1 MNERI
6 RELMIQAQMTQ
17 EVVKTDENYSL
28 YPITTIEIFAEL
40 LVQECC
46 EVLKQEG
53 EAWHAFSR
61 NPPAGQETNAVPALF
76 AAYRLKEDAVST
88 IKEHFGVE
96 E

>member
-1 MNERI
+1 MNKRI
-6 RELMIQAQMTQ
+6 LELAGQSGLATMLFNK
-17 EVVKTDENYSL
+17 EGSYYVVKPE
-28 YPITTIEIFAEL
+28 IEQFAEA